1 MNVGILVAGGRGER
15 MGAKVDK
22 AFLSLGPRPVLA
34 YSMIAF
40 EHCDDIDEV
49 VIVVRRERVDAAWS
63 MARMFGC
70 AKVTAVI
77 PGGAKRQV
85 SVSNGLAACPAHTS
99 IVSVHDGARP
109 CITPEIISDTVK
121 TAKRYGSGIAAVKV
135 TDTMKYVE
143 RGYVVTKTVP
153 REKLWAVQTP
163 QSFKYDLLQKAL
175 SHVKKENVTVTD
187 EASAVELVT
196 DGVRLVPSAASN
208 IKVTAADDLLIAA
221 ALLKL

>member
-77 PGGAKRQV
+77 PGGAKSQV
-85 SVSNGLAACPAHTS
+85 
-99 IVSVHDGARP
+99 
-109 CITPEIISDTVK
+109 
-121 TAKRYGSGIAAVKV
+121 
-135 TDTMKYVE
+135 
-143 RGYVVTKTVP
+143 
-153 REKLWAVQTP
+153 
-163 QSFKYDLLQKAL
+163 
-175 SHVKKENVTVTD
+175 
-187 EASAVELVT
+187 
-196 DGVRLVPSAASN
+196 
-208 IKVTAADDLLIAA
+208 
-221 ALLKL
+221 

>member
-40 EHCDDIDEV
+40 EQCDDIDEV

-70 AKVTAVI
+70 AKETAVI

-85 SVSNGLAACPAHTS
+85 SVSNGLAACPANTS